1 MIIAVLSIIA
11 GVFLVVSGWLI
22 RHGQRGQ
29 RGLVWTMRM
38 DDDRQ

>member
-1 MIIAVLSIIA
+1 MIIALLSVIAIA
-11 GVFLVVSGWLI
+11 GVVSACWLL

-38 DDDRQ
+38 DDDQR